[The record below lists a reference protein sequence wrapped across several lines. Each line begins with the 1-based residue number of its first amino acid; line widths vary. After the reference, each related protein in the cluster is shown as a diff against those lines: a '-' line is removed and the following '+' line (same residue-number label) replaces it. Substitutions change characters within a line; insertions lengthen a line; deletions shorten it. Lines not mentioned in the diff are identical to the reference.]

1 MMVRIR
7 YSDLPVGLHVSVV
20 ARGRGTV
27 IYLLPGLTAAQRRAA
42 LARARSSARMGQGPA
57 LPPLSLAVAI
67 AADRTRTTLRNGAA
81 AMRAHPVLLLPA
93 LILLVSSA
101 IVFVLTSFV
110 TLTLHNPTAAPTTGI
125 TVGTSPGVHSHHR
138 GAAPGSAGQPG
149 TGRGSSGTDPRSRGS
164 ASPTP
169 TPSATIGPGPRPTS
183 PDPTPTSAPSTAPT
197 TPTPASP
204 SPDPTSAAPTPTPS
218 PSPAASCLELGPLG
232 ICVHL

>member
-1 MMVRIR
+1 MMVKIR

-20 ARGRGTV
+20 ARARGTV

-42 LARARSSARMGQGPA
+42 LARARSGARMGQGPA

-81 AMRAHPVLLLPA
+81 AMRAHPVLLLPS

-110 TLTLHNPTAAPTTGI
+110 TLTVHDPTAAPTTQISVRSGA
-125 TVGTSPGVHSHHR
+125 HSHQPGTTR
-138 GAAPGSAGQPG
+138 GSAGQPG
-149 TGRGSSGTDPRSRGS
+149 TGRGSGGSTDPRPGKSPS
-164 ASPTP
+164 ATP
-169 TPSATIGPGPRPTS
+169 SPSATIAPGPRPTS
-183 PDPTPTSAPSTAPT
+183 PDPTSTPTPAPSTAPT
-197 TPTPASP
+197 P

>member
-1 MMVRIR
+1 MVRIR

-27 IYLLPGLTAAQRRAA
+27 IYLLPGLTAPQRRAA

-57 LPPLSLAVAI
+57 LPPLSLAAAI

-110 TLTLHNPTAAPTTGI
+110 TLTVHDPTAAPTTQISEGS
-125 TVGTSPGVHSHHR
+125 GAHSHR
-138 GAAPGSAGQPG
+138 TGTTRGSAGQPG
-149 TGRGSSGTDPRSRGS
+149 TGPGSGGTDPRPGGS
-164 ASPTP
+164 ASATP
-169 TPSATIGPGPRPTS
+169 TPSATIGPGPGPTS
-183 PDPTPTSAPSTAPT
+183 PDPTPTATPTTGPTAPT
-197 TPTPASP
+197 SASP

-218 PSPAASCLELGPLG
+218 PSPAASCLDLGPLG
-232 ICVHL
+232 ICLHL

>member
-27 IYLLPGLTAAQRRAA
+27 IYLLPGLTPAQRRAA
-42 LARARSSARMGQGPA
+42 LARARSGARMGQGPA

-67 AADRTRTTLRNGAA
+67 ATDRTRTTLRNGAA

-110 TLTLHNPTAAPTTGI
+110 TLTVHDPTAAPTTQI
-125 TVGTSPGVHSHHR
+125 SLGTGAHSHR
-138 GAAPGSAGQPG
+138 TTRGSAGQPG
-149 TGRGSSGTDPRSRGS
+149 TGPGSGGSTDPAPGGS
-164 ASPTP
+164 ASGTP
-169 TPSATIGPGPRPTS
+169 APSATIRPGPGPTS
-183 PDPTPTSAPSTAPT
+183 PGPTPTVTPTVAPTAPT
-197 TPTPASP
+197 SASP